1 MRLSN
6 GAAQRL
12 TPSGDSQERI
22 GPESISA
29 DGGRVLV
36 ISDADDLPF
45 PGPYRLEVH
54 EVASGSVTI
63 VADPAGGTVTGAN
76 PAGLSPDG
84 EHVVFVSQVDLT
96 GGNADNNAE
105 LFRFDVDT
113 ATLSQVTDSVTPP
126 GGDPQQDNTQPRFV
140 DDSTISFVSRVG
152 LTEPNPSGEPR
163 AHLFNVDSGVISILD
178 DALPGAIP
186 VGATDVWLSAGSST
200 VAYESSGDPTG
211 HNPDGNQEV
220 FSYDVASGSTTQL
233 TDSPRTGS
241 ELEALSADGS
251 TVLFS
256 SWSDYLGAPLDRSNE
271 LFVVPTCAPAP
282 NPDASI
288 ATSPAGPF
296 AGDDVVSSVG
306 VPAQRQQAPIAS
318 GGSAT
323 FQVRVQND
331 RSVVDRLSVAG
342 VDRGSPGYRVVYR
355 LGRQDITTAVRTGD
369 WRTGPLDPG
378 EFVTIKVKVTAT
390 TAAAG
395 SGRTVDVTATSR
407 TNPVA
412 RDTVRAKVSR
422 L

>member
-1 MRLSN
+1 MI
-6 GAAQRL
+6 
-12 TPSGDSQERI
+12 TDT
-22 GPESISA
+22 
-29 DGGRVLV
+29 DG
-36 ISDADDLPF
+36 LPF
-45 PGPYRLEVH
+45 PGPFRLEVH
-54 EVASGSVTI
+54 DVGAHEVTT
-63 VADPAGGTVTGAN
+63 VADPAGGDVTSTN

-84 EHVVFVSQVDLT
+84 HHVVFVSQVDLT
-96 GGNADNNAE
+96 GENPDNNAE

-113 ATLSQVTDSVTPP
+113 ATLSQVTDTATPP
-126 GGDPQQDNTQPRFV
+126 GGDPQQDNTAPRFV
-140 DDSTISFVSRVG
+140 DDSMISFVSRVG
-152 LTEPNPSGEPR
+152 LTEPNPSEEPR
-163 AHLFNVDSGVISILD
+163 VHLYDVQSGSISTLE
-178 DALPGAIP
+178 DALPGAVP
-186 VGATDVWLSAGSST
+186 VGATDVWLSAGTST

-220 FSYDVASGSTTQL
+220 FSYDVASGSTAQL

-241 ELEALSADGS
+241 ELETLSADGS
-251 TVLFS
+251 TVVFS

-271 LFVVPTCAPAP
+271 VFLVPTCAPAP

-288 ATSPAGPF
+288 ATSLAGPF
-296 AGDDVVSSVG
+296 AGEDVISPVG
-306 VPAQRQQAPIAS
+306 VPAQRQQAPVAA
-318 GGSAT
+318 GGTAT

-342 VDRGSPGYRVVYR
+342 IDRGSPGYRVVYR
-355 LGRQDITTAVRTGD
+355 LGRQDITAAVRAGD

-412 RDTVRAKVSR
+412 RDTVRAKVERS
-422 L
+422 